1 MDLIKKAFDKVKSNK
16 LIKVELI
23 VILFCLILGTLL
35 HFTYEWS
42 GENLFIGSFS
52 AVNESVW
59 EHLKLLVFPMTLMSI
74 VGIFVV
80 KKQSENYWVSQ
91 VLGIITAML
100 FVVIFFYTYTGII
113 GRNITILDIGSFIVG
128 IILGEYVAYKILETK
143 KEIKAETPSILLLI
157 VIIISFIIFT
167 IYPPIIPLF
176 EDPIYGTFGLEPKR
190 ID

>member
-1 MDLIKKAFDKVKSNK
+1 MNLQRWQIM
-16 LIKVELI
+16 
-23 VILFCLILGTLL
+23 VIIICLITGTFL
-35 HFTYEWS
+35 HFTYELS
-42 GENLFIGSFS
+42 NYNQIVGLFS

-59 EHLKLLVFPMTLMSI
+59 EHLKLLVFPMAI
-74 VGIFVV
+74 VSVIGVFAI
-80 KKQSENYWVSQ
+80 KKYSKNYWLSQ

-113 GRNITILDIGSFIVG
+113 GKNIAILDIGSFVVG
-128 IILGEYVAYKILETK
+128 IILGEFVTYKILKSK
-143 KEIKAETPSILLLI
+143 KEYKAEVPSVLLLI
-157 VIIISFIIFT
+157 VIILSFIIFT

>member
-59 EHLKLLVFPMTLMSI
+59 EHLKLLVFPMAI
-74 VGIFVV
+74 VSVIGVFAI
-80 KKQSENYWVSQ
+80 KKYSKNYWLSQ
-91 VLGIITAML
+91 VFGIITAML

-113 GRNITILDIGSFIVG
+113 GKNIAILDIGSFVVG
-128 IILGEYVAYKILETK
+128 IFLGEFVTYKILKSK
-143 KEIKAETPSILLLI
+143 KEYKAEVPSVLLLI
-157 VIIISFIIFT
+157 VIILSFIIFT